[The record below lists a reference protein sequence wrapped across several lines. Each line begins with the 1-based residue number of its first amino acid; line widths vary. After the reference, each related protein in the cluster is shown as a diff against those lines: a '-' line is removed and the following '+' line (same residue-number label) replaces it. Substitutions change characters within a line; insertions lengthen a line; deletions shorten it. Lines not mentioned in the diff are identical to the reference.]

1 MVMSICRQCK
11 LMHGLGLLEQL
22 LHLVSG
28 HRAILQ
34 VKNNKALFP
43 KEFTAGAL
51 EDAPGGVH
59 IVLKG
64 KAHNGV
70 DLLAIGYRYSTKTT
84 LFFCCHN

>member
-1 MVMSICRQCK
+1 
-11 LMHGLGLLEQL
+11 MHGLGLLEQL

-70 DLLAIGYRYSTKTT
+70 DLLAIGYRYFTKTT